1 VLEILQVER
10 EVEVSGFSGKICHA
24 GVATGLVAFVTLG
37 AGWATAENPKR
48 LSGSQIRAKFA
59 GMQLTDEVHWRDV
72 YERDGTLRSY
82 AMGSKKIGKWFVHSD
97 ELCLDLPEPDGGC
110 FEVTATGTN
119 FVLTPKGL
127 GSPLEGILQPPPDN
141 K

>member
-1 VLEILQVER
+1 
-10 EVEVSGFSGKICHA
+10 VSGFSGKICGA
-24 GVATGLVAFVTLG
+24 GVGLVAFLTLG
-37 AGWATAENPKR
+37 AGCAAAENHKR
-48 LSGSQIRAKFA
+48 LSASQIHAEFA
-59 GMQLTDEVHWRDV
+59 GMQRTDEVHWRDV
-72 YERDGTLRSY
+72 YERDRTLRSY
-82 AMGSKKIGKWFVHSD
+82 AMGSKKIGTWFVHSD
-97 ELCLDLPEPDGGC
+97 ELCIALPEPDGGC

>member
-1 VLEILQVER
+1 MPRRGCHWFRGLR
-10 EVEVSGFSGKICHA
+10 DARSWMGDCGK
-24 GVATGLVAFVTLG
+24 
-37 AGWATAENPKR
+37 
-48 LSGSQIRAKFA
+48 SQETV
-59 GMQLTDEVHWRDV
+59 QLTDEVHWRDV

-119 FVLTPKGL
+119 FVLNPKGL
-127 GSPLEGILQPPPDN
+127 GSPLEGILQAPPD
-141 K
+141 

>member
-1 VLEILQVER
+1 VPEILQVKR
-10 EVEVSGFSGKICHA
+10 EGEVSGFSGKTCHA
-24 GVATGLVAFVTLG
+24 AVAAGVVAFVV
-37 AGWATAENPKR
+37 AGGATAENPKK

-82 AMGSKKIGKWFVHSD
+82 AMGSKKIGKWFIHSD

-127 GSPLEGILQPPPDN
+127 GSPLEGILQAPPDS